1 MKITAEMSQ
10 RKRKECLND
19 VALKAHAF
27 GAILAGGY
35 VRDYF
40 FNQIPKDIDLFVQL
54 PFRIEGPN
62 VEELKRVARNILAA
76 YGQEMGPNEHLQ
88 QYGDQGNVV
97 IKSSGPSDDY
107 EQIDVIFHMNAH
119 PTHGFDLSCCK
130 ISAHVGPNNR
140 VLIHRSHDFNVI
152 HQRGYETIFHWTP
165 IDHIQ
170 HFKRIKDKLQG
181 IGVKYSFETFGARN
195 QHLNYRTL
203 IQEGL
208 IEDPRQVLPQEA
220 NEPNRDEVRLDAGAR
235 AGEAVARLRAALN
248 GMENEAR
255 PNPVH
260 DQARVQPGLQDVNLY
275 WIAIDDIAGRG

>member
-40 FNQIPKDIDLFVQL
+40 FNQVPKDIDLFVRQ
-54 PFRIEGPN
+54 PFRFNPD
-62 VEELKRVARNILAA
+62 VEELKRVASNILAA

-107 EQIDVIFHMNAH
+107 EQIDVIFHMEAH
-119 PTHGFDLSCCK
+119 PTHGFDLNCCK
-130 ISAHVGPNNR
+130 ISAHVRNDNR
-140 VLIHRSHDFNVI
+140 VSIQRSHDFNVI

-203 IQEGL
+203 IEEGL

-235 AGEAVARLRAALN
+235 IGEAVARLREALN
-248 GMENEAR
+248 GMANEAR

-260 DQARVQPGLQDVNLY
+260 DQARVQPGLQAEWV
-275 WIAIDDIAGRG
+275 IFDDIAGRG